1 MSIYDHT
8 RPINDAD
15 LKKAKTFYDIV
26 CWGGL
31 LIVLLPVGIA
41 NIILGYMMGDS
52 PCTLCWGQRQQM
64 AYIGVV
70 ALFMVRYGFKPKYLA
85 TMLVMAA
92 LGLYSSFRHLG
103 NHAARDVGQGFGLDV
118 FGIHTQMWAE
128 IVFWCVVML
137 FGLACFL
144 APRVDALLAEMKGK
158 PWRPLTTFY
167 KWSFG
172 IVAFI
177 VASNCF
183 QALWSTGVPPN
194 WGQGDPVR
202 FSFNPKYVI
211 WDDSSWKGM
220 WGGIN
225 FLGRRD
231 VKDPDFAYGSGTVSR
246 GVQSGRETGDQGTG
260 VTGYEATKLL
270 NALTQSEE

>member
-1 MSIYDHT
+1 MTDYSQPVNEGDI
-8 RPINDAD
+8 
-15 LKKAKTFYDIV
+15 KKAKTFYDII

-41 NIILGYMMGDS
+41 NLILGYLLGDS

-92 LGLYSSFRHLG
+92 VGLYSSFRHLG
-103 NHAARDVGQGFGLDV
+103 NHAARDVGQGFGLDI

-137 FGLACFL
+137 FGLATFL
-144 APRVDALLAEMKGK
+144 APRFDALIAEMRGR

-167 KWSFG
+167 KIAFG

-177 VASNCF
+177 IASNSF
-183 QALWSTGVPPN
+183 QAAWSTGLPPN
-194 WGQGDPVR
+194 WGQGDPWR
-202 FSFNPKYVI
+202 FSWDRKYI
-211 WDDSSWKGM
+211 TYSADSWEGM
-220 WGGIN
+220 WAGIN
-225 FLGRRD
+225 FRT
-231 VKDPDFAYGSGTVSR
+231 ASTSR
-246 GVQSGRETGDQGTG
+246 TPPIPGKACGPASTSSAA
-260 VTGYEATKLL
+260 AT
-270 NALTQSEE
+270 

>member
-8 RPINDAD
+8 RPINDGD
-15 LKKAKTFYDIV
+15 IKKAKTFYDIV

-92 LGLYSSFRHLG
+92 CGLYSSFRHLG
-103 NHAARDVGQGFGLDV
+103 NHAMRDVGQGFGLDV

-128 IVFWCVVML
+128 IVLVRGDAFWP
-137 FGLACFL
+137 GLL
-144 APRVDALLAEMKGK
+144 PG
-158 PWRPLTTFY
+158 
-167 KWSFG
+167 
-172 IVAFI
+172 
-177 VASNCF
+177 
-183 QALWSTGVPPN
+183 
-194 WGQGDPVR
+194 
-202 FSFNPKYVI
+202 
-211 WDDSSWKGM
+211 SS
-220 WGGIN
+220 
-225 FLGRRD
+225 R
-231 VKDPDFAYGSGTVSR
+231 
-246 GVQSGRETGDQGTG
+246 
-260 VTGYEATKLL
+260 
-270 NALTQSEE
+270 